1 MKRGMET
8 KVAPF
13 FVPQCTYTI
22 LQWIYFLPSF
32 LPSVSICKLNL
43 CTLTPFDLKLSNSVQ

>member
-1 MKRGMET
+1 MKHGMET